1 MEVTEKIVGFIPQI
15 DENVKTLFE
24 NYLKKPRNLSLAENS
39 AFVNPFSEE
48 ISIYFEAENEAEAK
62 KVIDDIF
69 DMAEAELELKE
80 EIEYACEAYFD
91 LLVNP
96 FYEKNP
102 KYFQRHY
109 NSIVKLLSLCVE
121 MRNELDE
128 TVVLMCKAHNLRF
141 VNPFSQ
147 KILVLS

>member
-1 MEVTEKIVGFIPQI
+1 MLVSYHKIN
-15 DENVKTLFE
+15 ENVKTLFE

-39 AFVNPFSEE
+39 AFVNRFSEE

-62 KVIDDIF
+62 KIIDDIF
-69 DMAEAELELKE
+69 DIAEAELELKE

-91 LLVNP
+91 L
-96 FYEKNP
+96 
-102 KYFQRHY
+102 
-109 NSIVKLLSLCVE
+109 I
-121 MRNELDE
+121 
-128 TVVLMCKAHNLRF
+128 

>member
-1 MEVTEKIVGFIPQI
+1 MKVTEKIVGFIPQI
-15 DENVKTLFE
+15 NENVKTLFE

-39 AFVNPFSEE
+39 AFVNPF
-48 ISIYFEAENEAEAK
+48 
-62 KVIDDIF
+62 
-69 DMAEAELELKE
+69 
-80 EIEYACEAYFD
+80 
-91 LLVNP
+91 
-96 FYEKNP
+96 YEKNP
-102 KYFQRHY
+102 KYFQQRY

-128 TVVLMCKAHNLRF
+128 TVVMMCKAHNLRF